1 MGKEKGKGKWKRPP
15 TVKPPVMA
23 ASASDDDEID
33 AFHKHRDMIPLHDHD
48 MESEDDLEHPV
59 FDLEGIS
66 ENETDDSEGD
76 EDGNMDK
83 AAYDEWDDKFI
94 AKLKRAERAVKQ
106 IAGGDDS
113 MDEHEDDH
121 KDKNSWG
128 RGKNAYYDA
137 GEQSGDDEDDYEET
151 RRIQK
156 EEESKLSMQD
166 FGLEDG
172 ESDEEDRA
180 IKASNH
186 QVKVPDGEHSFE
198 TYVKMKEKF
207 AVLSRDE
214 KMGVLDSSAPE
225 LVGLLSELK
234 DAHEELMAIG
244 PKDAHEELMAI
255 GPVTNEVTAGQSKDK
270 GKMQPL
276 EVKRACL
283 AAYCQAIT
291 FYLLMKAEGLS
302 VQDHPVIARL
312 VEIKS
317 VVEKLMCPII
327 PQMKHANVNFPR
339 QKEDSDD
346 YCMPDSN
353 IMDVADMISLDK
365 KNISSNLLLRDK
377 GVEVAELTK
386 NDHSNKDHHEI
397 AKRKGKDEH
406 IGSQSLEMLK
416 VRATLEERLKEK
428 GLYNLT
434 RLKRKKVSNTRTT
447 NRSDLQTLDDFD
459 DEVLKN
465 TQAIKPSKVLVA
477 AAKSNKNKRDDI
489 GERRRKHELRVL
501 ARVGASTLEDDDLPE
516 EDDHTEE
523 RPNQLSEENGSDDDI
538 GPSESEDEFYKDVK
552 RRRTE
557 KLSSK
562 EQKYSP
568 NPVIESL
575 EEETEGDGKRKI
587 SYQMEKN
594 RGLTRSRNKKLKN
607 PRKKYRVKHQTKLVK
622 RGGQVRG
629 VKKPSGPYGGEMSGI
644 NPNVS
649 RSVRFKG

>member
-48 MESEDDLEHPV
+48 TESEDDLEHPV

-198 TYVKMKEKF
+198 TYVKMKEEF

-234 DAHEELMAIG
+234 DAHEELMV
-244 PKDAHEELMAI
+244 I

-317 VVEKLMCPII
+317 VVEK
-327 PQMKHANVNFPR
+327 MKHANVNFPR

-377 GVEVAELTK
+377 VKIEGVEVAELTK
-386 NDHSNKDHHEI
+386 KDHSNKDHHEI

-447 NRSDLQTLDDFD
+447 NSDLQTLDDFD

-477 AAKSNKNKRDDI
+477 AAKSNKNKFVSGDDELPKRDEI